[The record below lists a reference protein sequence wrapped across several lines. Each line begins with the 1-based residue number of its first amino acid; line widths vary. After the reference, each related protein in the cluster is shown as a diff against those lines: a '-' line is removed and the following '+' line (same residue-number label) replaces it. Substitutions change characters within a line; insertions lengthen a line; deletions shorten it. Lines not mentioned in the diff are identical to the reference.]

1 MKMNRYD
8 AIRINGKDMRRKIM
22 YIHNNINDEETL
34 KVIQVIGDDLNDLWD
49 IHDTIKLD
57 NTTII
62 ILEQPFEIGVPP
74 VPPVLNKR
82 AKRLKEGLKSMIA
95 KYGDY

>member
-62 ILEQPFEIGVPP
+62 ILEHTH
-74 VPPVLNKR
+74 LNCGYIHNR
-82 AKRLKEGLKSMIA
+82 FPWFLPDHLV
-95 KYGDY
+95 